1 MSDSKAKY
9 DLEAELD
16 NCIES
21 KLFLERI
28 AVKTSESLRPSD
40 LMHLL
45 EEVSRFIEAGSVSLN
60 LSGKWLSEVPS
71 WLKKLP
77 PPQKS
82 HFSKLRITSQDEPI
96 SLLMIPF
103 NQGWGVFWDKPK
115 GFSLDNLRLADSIT
129 EMISL
134 AASAFQLRNEK
145 MQAHLLEHERK
156 LTATIWRNIIPTT
169 LPDINSYLVSS
180 HWQPAKDFGGDF
192 YFTVDNWLILGDV
205 SGKGM
210 TAAFIASMFIPAL
223 RAATTQENFLAAL
236 DHALYHELNKV
247 EMFATL
253 VVLKLKDNGEVV
265 YYNLGHTPVFLKC
278 SESRIERL
286 EPTTHPL
293 GTFPISS
300 SQEKLL
306 NLKSG
311 DIICLYSDGLLEAQQ
326 EGEELEFFGEDR
338 ITHEVNNAQTP
349 KEILENLK
357 ESLKSWQIKDD
368 LTVVIIEYHD
378 SRKEEA
384 N

>member
-1 MSDSKAKY
+1 MSDLNIK
-9 DLEAELD
+9 DNLEAALD
-16 NCIES
+16 ECIES

-28 AVKTSESLRPSD
+28 VIKTSESLRPSD

-45 EEVSRFIEAGSVSLN
+45 DEVRRFINAESVGLN
-60 LSGKWLSEVPS
+60 LNGRWLNNVPS
-71 WLKKLP
+71 WLRKLP

-82 HFSKLRITSQDEPI
+82 HFSEIYLPSKSEPT

-103 NQGWGVFWDKPK
+103 NQGWGVFWGKPG
-115 GFSLDNLRLADSIT
+115 GFSLDDLSLTDSIT

-134 AASAFQLRNEK
+134 AASAFQLRDEK

-156 LTATIWRNIIPTT
+156 LTATIWRNIIPAT
-169 LPDINSYLVSS
+169 LPDINSYHVSS
-180 HWQPAKDFGGDF
+180 YWQPAKDFGGDF

-210 TAAFIASMFIPAL
+210 TAAFVASMFIPAL
-223 RAATTQENFLAAL
+223 RAATEHQSFLTAL

-253 VVLKLKDNGEVV
+253 VVLKLKDNGEVI
-265 YYNLGHTPVFLKC
+265 YYNLGHTPVFLRR
-278 SESRIERL
+278 STGVIERL

-300 SQEKLL
+300 GEGKLL
-306 NLKSG
+306 KLKQN

-326 EGEELEFFGEDR
+326 EGEKLRLFGEER
-338 ITHEVNNAQTP
+338 IIHEVASSQTP
-349 KEILENLK
+349 EEILENLK
-357 ESLKSWQIKDD
+357 ESLKSWQVLDD
-368 LTVVIIEYHD
+368 LTVVTIEYHFE
-378 SRKEEA
+378 R
-384 N
+384 NLF

>member
-1 MSDSKAKY
+1 MNDIKNVA
-9 DLEAELD
+9 LEAALD

-28 AVKTSESLRPSD
+28 VVKTSESLRPSD

-45 EEVSRFIEAGSVSLN
+45 DEVRRFIGADSVGLN
-60 LSGKWLSEVPS
+60 LNNKWLNEVPA

-82 HFSKLRITSQDEPI
+82 HFSEIYIEPQNEST

-103 NQGWGVFWDKPK
+103 NQGWGVFWGKSG
-115 GFSLDNLRLADSIT
+115 GFTLDDLRLADSVT
-129 EMISL
+129 EVISL
-134 AASAFQLRNEK
+134 AASAFQLRDEK

-156 LTATIWRNIIPTT
+156 LTAAIWRNIIPAT
-169 LPDINSYLVSS
+169 LPDINSYHVSS
-180 HWQPAKDFGGDF
+180 YWQPAKDFGGDF

-210 TAAFIASMFIPAL
+210 TAAFVASMFIPAL
-223 RAATTQENFLAAL
+223 RAATNQSDFLAAL

-253 VVLKLKDNGEVV
+253 VVLKLKDNGEVI
-265 YYNLGHTPVFLKC
+265 YYNLGHTPVFLRR
-278 SESRIERL
+278 SEGTIERL

-293 GTFPISS
+293 GTFPILKG
-300 SQEKLL
+300 QAELLKL
-306 NLKSG
+306 KQG

-326 EGEELEFFGEDR
+326 ESEQLELFGEQR
-338 ITHEVNNAQTP
+338 IIHELTKGQTP
-349 KEILENLK
+349 EEVLEGLK
-357 ESLKSWQIKDD
+357 LSLEGWQIKDD
-368 LTVVIIEYHD
+368 LTVVITKYD
-378 SRKEEA
+378 DKT